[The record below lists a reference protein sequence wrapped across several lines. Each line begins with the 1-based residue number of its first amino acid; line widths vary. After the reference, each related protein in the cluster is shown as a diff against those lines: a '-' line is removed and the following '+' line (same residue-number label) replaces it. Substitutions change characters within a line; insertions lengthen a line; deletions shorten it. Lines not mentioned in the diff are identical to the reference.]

1 MYVMLHYNAIHILT
15 PAAYPI
21 TTDTSGQGDKLA
33 ELRVRS
39 LVSKV
44 FDGPRNLRDALLEVG
59 FAAPELDTVR
69 KWPERDSIPAG
80 WLAAVIYVG
89 THHPVYRFDVMDFL
103 VGEHACLKMRSAPTG
118 DSHGIFD

>member
-1 MYVMLHYNAIHILT
+1 MYVILHYNAIHILT
-15 PAAYPI
+15 AAASPSK
-21 TTDTSGQGDKLA
+21 TDTSGQGDKLA
-33 ELRVRS
+33 ELRVKS
-39 LVSKV
+39 LVSQV

-59 FAAPELDTVR
+59 FDAPELDTVR

-89 THHPVYRFDVMDFL
+89 AHHPVYRFDVMDFL
-103 VGEHACLKMRSAPTG
+103 AGDHECLRMRSARTG